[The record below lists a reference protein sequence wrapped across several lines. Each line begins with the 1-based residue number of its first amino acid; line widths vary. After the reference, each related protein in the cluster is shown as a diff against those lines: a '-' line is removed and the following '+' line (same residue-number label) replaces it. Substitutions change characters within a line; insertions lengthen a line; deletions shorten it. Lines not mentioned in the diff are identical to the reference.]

1 MESVWW
7 LGSDGE
13 VCAGAKAAN
22 AAVSAALGTRVPLR
36 IYGIPGVGAVQ
47 ERVYRWVAT
56 HRYHFRG
63 VTPWCES
70 VPAECVSA

>member
-7 LGSDGE
+7 LDSSGAVLG
-13 VCAGAKAAN
+13 GAKAAN
-22 AAVSAALGTRVPLR
+22 AAVSAALGTRLPLWV
-36 IYGIPGVGAVQ
+36 YGIPGIGALQ
-47 ERVYRWVAT
+47 ERFYRWVAT

-70 VPAECVSA
+70 APSDCVSA